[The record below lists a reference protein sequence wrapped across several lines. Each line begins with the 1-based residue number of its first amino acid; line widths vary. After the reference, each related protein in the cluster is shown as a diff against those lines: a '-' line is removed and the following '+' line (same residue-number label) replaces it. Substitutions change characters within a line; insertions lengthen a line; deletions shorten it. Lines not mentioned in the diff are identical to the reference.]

1 MQKSYILDRIFKLE
15 ANGTT
20 IKREFLAGLTTFFTM
35 AYVIFVHPTILADAG
50 IPKEAAFVATI
61 YVTVISTIFMALW
74 ANLPL
79 AVAPAMGLN
88 VFFSYYVCGA
98 LGLHWTVALG
108 ASFISGIIFVLLTV
122 TNVRRLI
129 IDAVPMN
136 LKQAII
142 VGIGLF
148 ITMIGFQSSGILID
162 NPATLI
168 ALGDLKQ
175 PKVYLA
181 CFGLLISG
189 VLLARQVQGAL
200 LYGILITTLLS
211 MCLGITPIPT
221 SIDQVMSF
229 SIPSITPVLWK
240 LDLMGAIEFGII
252 SIIFTFTVIELFNNI
267 GSLIALLSKADLMDQ
282 NGKIKGM
289 NKALFV
295 DSIGVMISAGFGSSA
310 VIAYVENAAGIAAGG
325 RTGLTAIVVALLF
338 LLMLVF
344 APLIQLIPSFATAPA
359 LIIVGLFMTKDIA
372 HINFDD
378 FTEGLPAF
386 LLLIIMPLSY
396 SIGNGFIFGFI
407 SYAMLKLCT
416 GRAKEVN
423 LIMWVVV
430 GFFII
435 NILVS

>member
-1 MQKSYILDRIFKLE
+1 MERASFLERFFKLE
-15 ANGTT
+15 QNETT
-20 IKREFLAGLTTFFTM
+20 IKRECIAGLTTFFTM
-35 AYVIFVHPTILADAG
+35 AYVIFVHPNILADAG
-50 IPKEAAFVATI
+50 IPKDAAFVGTI
-61 YVTVISTIFMALW
+61 YVTVISTVFMALW

-88 VFFSYYVCGA
+88 VFFSYYVCGV

-129 IDAVPMN
+129 IEAVPMN

-148 ITMIGFQSSGILID
+148 ITMIGLQSSGIIVD

-175 PKVYLA
+175 PKIYLA
-181 CFGLLISG
+181 CFGLIFSG
-189 VLLARQVQGAL
+189 VLLAKGVQGAL
-200 LYGILITTLLS
+200 LYGILATTIFS
-211 MCLGITPIPT
+211 MCLGVTAVPT
-221 SIDQVMSF
+221 SIEQIMSF

-240 LDLMGAIEFGII
+240 LDIMGAIEFGII
-252 SIIFTFTVIELFNNI
+252 SIIFTFTIVELFNNI
-267 GSLIALLSKADLMDQ
+267 GSLIALLSKANLMDE
-282 NGKIKGM
+282 NGKIEGM

-310 VIAYVENAAGIAAGG
+310 VIAYVENATGIAAGG
-325 RTGLTAIVVALLF
+325 RTGLTAIVVAFLF

-344 APLIQLIPSFATAPA
+344 APLIQLIPAFATAPA

-372 HINFDD
+372 RINFDD
-378 FTEGLPAF
+378 LTEGLPAF
-386 LLLIIMPLSY
+386 LMIIMMPLSY

-407 SYAMLKLCT
+407 SYAVLKLFT
-416 GRAKEVN
+416 GRAKEVS

-430 GFFII
+430 GFFIV